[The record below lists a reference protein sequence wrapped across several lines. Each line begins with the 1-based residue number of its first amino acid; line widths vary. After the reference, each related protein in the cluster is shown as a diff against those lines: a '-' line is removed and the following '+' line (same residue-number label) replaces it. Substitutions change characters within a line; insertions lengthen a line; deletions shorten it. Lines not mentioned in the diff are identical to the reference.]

1 MYKKKGFFSLLHA
14 TVLGFFFFF
23 ENNTNIKTILL
34 VSIISKLFSKLTSR
48 EWEGWDLCSKLS
60 ITNSISMKI
69 CLEFDFSTLEFHKRK
84 PKSWDTLLLPLLP
97 LWQKK
102 VKNKKIHDNQRDNKN
117 TNTNKD
123 QSRITWSFQPWTVN
137 PSNKTHELR
146 QWTHN
151 LSDETHDPGGETYE
165 PKLGLNPRLRQRS
178 FSPLFLSFLFVQS
191 RNLSV

>member
-1 MYKKKGFFSLLHA
+1 MPLCWD
-14 TVLGFFFFF
+14 FFFFF
-23 ENNTNIKTILL
+23 FVENNTNIKTILL

-102 VKNKKIHDNQRDNKN
+102 VKKVKKKKFTTTKETTKTQTQTRIKVESHEAFNHERWTQVTKP
-117 TNTNKD
+117 TN
-123 QSRITWSFQPWTVN
+123 SGS
-137 PSNKTHELR
+137 
-146 QWTHN
+146 
-151 LSDETHDPGGETYE
+151 E
-165 PKLGLNPRLRQRS
+165 PTT
-178 FSPLFLSFLFVQS
+178 
-191 RNLSV
+191 